1 MKELYFVILI
11 YITSSLCI
19 GTKEVELFRNGKG
32 SSLEK
37 HQNCTTG
44 NKNKA

>member
-1 MKELYFVILI
+1 MEIYFVILI
-11 YITSSLCI
+11 YITSSLHS
-19 GTKEVELFRNGKG
+19 GSEEVELFRNGKR

-37 HQNCTTG
+37 HPKCTAG